1 MNRILTK
8 KAMQPRNSN
17 ETTTAAKEA
26 IVMFRQ
32 NFLSLV
38 CLFADMFLFC
48 LILLTH
54 WFTPQRYKNIDYLVT
69 YTLKIWQKK

>member
-1 MNRILTK
+1 
-8 KAMQPRNSN
+8 
-17 ETTTAAKEA
+17 
-26 IVMFRQ
+26 VMFRQ
-32 NFLSLV
+32 SFLSLV

-69 YTLKIWQKK
+69 YTLKIGQKK